1 MDKISQS
8 ESELISLRQK
18 QELHRQQLKENR
30 RQAILKRQKTRRL
43 IALGKLIE
51 EIIPDA
57 ANLTEAEIRE
67 ILTMFFT

>member
-57 ANLTEAEIRE
+57 VNLTEAEIRE

>member
-1 MDKISQS
+1 MDKISQT
-8 ESELISLRQK
+8 ESELNSLRQK